1 MTRQRTLLVA
11 FMVISVALA
20 GCLHTGLLGNDT
32 SDDGGDD
39 VSSMITQTNGLSIDF
54 QSVTP
59 EYEVSEGSS
68 PTATFEIE
76 YENTGEETAYL
87 ESMSLFGASWAS
99 SASRSWSGSDRPELE
114 GVDVSANLPGESRV
128 ETFTPTIDANLDQGQ
143 SDQYQIGL
151 RTQYQYSGQS
161 RATLTLIDGD
171 EFRERDTARSF
182 MRNNKQAGP
191 VQIEFRG
198 ETPFPDD
205 RDQINIPIR
214 VSNVGPGTI
223 VDDTIDGIDVTF
235 EGRSNDPI
243 SSDCQKTDWEVFD
256 GQREFNC
263 QVDTGASGMDASPEL
278 TLTMMA
284 NVTYDYR
291 VDRQTNVRVLG
302 R

>member
-32 SDDGGDD
+32 SDDDGEDD
-39 VSSMITQTNGLSIDF
+39 VSSMLTQTNGLSIDF
-54 QSVTP
+54 SSVTP
-59 EYEVSEGSS
+59 EYEVSDGSS

-76 YENTGEETAYL
+76 YENTGEQTAYL
-87 ESMSLFGASWAS
+87 KEMSLFGASWAS
-99 SASRSWSGSDRPELE
+99 GESRSWSGSDRPALE

-128 ETFTPTIDANLDQGQ
+128 ETFTPTISASLDEGQ

-151 RTQYQYSGQS
+151 RTIYQYSSSS

-171 EFRERDTARSF
+171 EFRDRGSARSL

-191 VQIEFRG
+191 VHIEFRG

-205 RDQINIPIR
+205 RSQINIPIR
-214 VSNVGPGTI
+214 ISNVGPGEV
-223 VDDTIDGIDVTF
+223 VDETLDDVSISF
-235 EGRSNDPI
+235 EGRSDDPI
-243 SSDCQKTDWEVFD
+243 ASNCQKSGWQLYD
-256 GQREFNC
+256 GQREYNC
-263 QVDTGASGMDASPEL
+263 QISTSNLDASPEL
-278 TLTMMA
+278 TLTMTA
-284 NVTYDYR
+284 NATYDYS
-291 VDRQTNVRVLG
+291 VDRQTSVSVVG